1 MKHFKQDISYL
12 SIDQSFLNLL
22 KLGFEQSKNDLKPV
36 KKTFYSL
43 QFSKTYESNL
53 LKSEYLVKKSY
64 SLDETSFMIE
74 HS

>member
-1 MKHFKQDISYL
+1 MKYFKQDISYL

-36 KKTFYSL
+36 NKTFYSF

-64 SLDETSFMIE
+64 SWIKHHL
-74 HS
+74 